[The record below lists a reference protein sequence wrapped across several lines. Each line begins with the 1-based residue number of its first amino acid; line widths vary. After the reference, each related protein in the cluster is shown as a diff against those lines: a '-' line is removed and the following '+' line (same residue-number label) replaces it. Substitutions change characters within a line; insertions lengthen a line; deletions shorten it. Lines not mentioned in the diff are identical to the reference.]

1 MYEFT
6 QLKNEF
12 ISYCH
17 LSLSKVTT
25 YNYCYA
31 LEKYFFKH
39 CEVPIIEL
47 RKRHLIQVYS
57 RIINEK
63 GRNIAKNVKNALH
76 KYFDF
81 LIDVYEA
88 DLNTSTSILNVK
100 IPDYVIQNT
109 STIDSKK
116 TLELLELMK
125 NKKGFAN
132 QRNILMFLILATTGI
147 RRKEVVGIKLNDIDF
162 ENNTIYI
169 TNPKGN
175 KKPRY
180 VLLADIVK
188 EHIKD
193 YMMERNKRA
202 EKNVQNLLITQQ
214 GKACTISSISH
225 IANKL
230 SKKYNIN
237 FTLHSFR
244 RGLATE
250 LYNDNNIQVQD
261 IALLLGH
268 KKIQTTVDHYIKADK
283 KRLNTALEN
292 HNLFKI
298 TEIEDNKCVH
308 FNDIVKMF
316 QERQIQEN

>member
-1 MYEFT
+1 MYEFKE
-6 QLKNEF
+6 LKQEF
-12 ISYCH
+12 INYCH
-17 LSLSKVTT
+17 LNISKITT

-39 CEVPIIEL
+39 CDVSIDQL
-47 RKRHLIQVYS
+47 KKKHLIQIYS
-57 RIINEK
+57 KIINEK
-63 GRNIAKNVKNALH
+63 GRNIAKNVKNAIH

-81 LIDVYEA
+81 LNDFYEA
-88 DLNTSTSILNVK
+88 DLNISILNVK
-100 IPDYVIQNT
+100 IPEYIIPNT
-109 STIDSKK
+109 TAINSKQTI
-116 TLELLELMK
+116 ELIELMK
-125 NKKGFAN
+125 KKNGFAN
-132 QRNILMFLILATTGI
+132 KRNILMFLILATTGI
-147 RRKEVVGIKLNDIDF
+147 RRKEVVGIKLKDIDF

-169 TNPKGN
+169 DNPKGN

-193 YMMERNKRA
+193 YLIERNKRA

-214 GKACTISSISH
+214 GKACLVSSISH
-225 IANKL
+225 IANRL

-237 FTLHSFR
+237 FSLHSFR

-250 LYNDNNIQVQD
+250 LYNDNNIQIND

-268 KKIQTTVDHYIKADK
+268 SKIDTTIKHYIKADK

-292 HNLFKI
+292 HTLFKMK
-298 TEIEDNKCVH
+298 EEEPKCVH
-308 FNDIVKMF
+308 FNDILKMF
-316 QERQIQEN
+316 KDRQIQEN

>member
-12 ISYCH
+12 INYCH

-39 CEVPIIEL
+39 CEVSIIEL
-47 RKRHLIQVYS
+47 KKRHLIQIYS
-57 RIINEK
+57 KIINEK

-88 DLNTSTSILNVK
+88 DLNISILNVK
-100 IPDYVIQNT
+100 IPEYVIQNT
-109 STIDSKK
+109 STIDSKN

-147 RRKEVVGIKLNDIDF
+147 RRKEVIGIKLDDIDF

-193 YMMERNKRA
+193 YLIERNKRA
-202 EKNVQNLLITQQ
+202 EKNVQNLLITQE
-214 GKACTISSISH
+214 GKACTIESISH
-225 IANKL
+225 IANRL
-230 SKKYNIN
+230 AKKYNIN

-268 KKIQTTVDHYIKADK
+268 KKVQTTVDHYIKADK
-283 KRLNTALEN
+283 KRLHSALEN
-292 HNLFKI
+292 HTLFKI
-298 TEIEDNKCVH
+298 KEEEKKCVH
-308 FNDIVKMF
+308 FNDILKMF
-316 QERQIQEN
+316 QERQIKEN

>member
-12 ISYCH
+12 IAYCH
-17 LSLSKVTT
+17 LSISKVTT

-31 LEKYFFKH
+31 LEKYFFKYSD
-39 CEVPIIEL
+39 VSITEL
-47 RKRHLIQVYS
+47 KKRHIIQIYS
-57 RIINEK
+57 KIINEK
-63 GRNIAKNVKNALH
+63 GRNIAKNVKNGLN
-76 KYFDF
+76 KYFNF
-81 LIDVYEA
+81 LNDVYEA
-88 DLNTSTSILNVK
+88 DLNISILNVK
-100 IPDYVIQNT
+100 IPEYVVQNT
-109 STIDSKK
+109 STINSEQ
-116 TLELLELMK
+116 TLEIIELMK
-125 NKKGFAN
+125 KKKGFAN

-147 RRKEVVGIKLNDIDF
+147 RRKEVCGIKLDDIDF

-169 TNPKGN
+169 ANVKGN
-175 KKPRY
+175 KKPRT

-188 EHIKD
+188 NYLKD
-193 YMMERNKRA
+193 YLIERKKRA

-214 GKACTISSISH
+214 GKACTIDSISH
-225 IANKL
+225 IANRL
-230 SKKYNIN
+230 AKKYNIN

-244 RGLATE
+244 RGLASE

-268 KKIQTTVDHYIKADK
+268 SKIDTTIKHYIKADK

-298 TEIEDNKCVH
+298 KEEEPKCVH
-308 FNDIVKMF
+308 FNDILKMF
-316 QERQIQEN
+316 KEKEIKEN